1 MRNVG
6 QALVQL
12 LEQYGV
18 DTIFGIPGVHTIELY
33 RGLTQTPINHVLSR
47 HEQGAAFMAD
57 GYARASGKPGVCFLI
72 TGPGV
77 MNAMTPMGQA
87 YSDSVPI
94 LVISGVLAR
103 GDINMARGRL
113 HEMKN
118 QRLAT
123 STVTAWSATAPDQ
136 HAIPGLIARA
146 FNDFATSRPRPIH
159 IEIPIDIF
167 GESVEESWVAQPAPG
182 APGPN
187 PAAVEDAAQRLA
199 RARSPVLIVGGGAV
213 DASRE
218 VTALAETLDAPVLTT
233 IAGKGVISSAHPL
246 FAGSMIADP
255 DVRTLAA
262 DADVVLA
269 VGTEL
274 ASPDFWD
281 GDIDLPGD
289 IVRIDLD
296 PDELADDYGAALPIR
311 ADARRTV
318 AAINEALP
326 GILLESGRSR
336 PVHDLPALRR
346 AFEDR
351 DTDTRARHRTALNA
365 IREALPEDTVIATDM
380 TRIAYSGNEIF
391 PVSEPRQW
399 LHPVGFGTLG
409 YALPAG
415 IGAALANPGRPTA
428 ALAGDYGF
436 QFTHNELMTAMEQ
449 SLPLLIILWNNNAL
463 GEIREGM
470 RDAGFAPV
478 AVEQRNPDFEKLA
491 AAYGCAYYRGV
502 ALSELGR
509 IAAECFDRK
518 KPVMVELR
526 PKAAGEPI

>member
-33 RGLTQTPINHVLSR
+33 RGLTQTPINHVLVR

-87 YSDSVPI
+87 YSDSVPM
-94 LVISGVLAR
+94 LVISGVLVR
-103 GDINMARGRL
+103 GDINMAKGRL
-113 HEMKN
+113 HEMKD

-123 STVTAWSATAPDQ
+123 STVTAWSATAPNQD
-136 HAIPGLIARA
+136 AIPGLIARA
-146 FNDFATSRPRPIH
+146 FNDFASGRPRPIH
-159 IEIPIDIF
+159 IEIPIDVF
-167 GESVEESWVAQPAPG
+167 AEDVGQAWEAQPTPKAAAPD
-182 APGPN
+182 
-187 PAAVEDAAQRLA
+187 PAAVEEAAQRLSA
-199 RARSPVLIVGGGAV
+199 AKTPVLIVGGGAA

-218 VTALAETLDAPVLTT
+218 LTALAETLGAPVLTT
-233 IAGKGVISSAHPL
+233 IAGKGVVSSAHPL

-255 DVRTLAA
+255 DVRALAA
-262 DADVVLA
+262 AADVVLA

-281 GDIDLPGD
+281 GEIDLPGH
-289 IVRIDLD
+289 IIRIDLD
-296 PDELADDYGAALPIR
+296 PAELADDYGAALPIR
-311 ADARRTV
+311 ADARATV

-326 GILLESGRSR
+326 GLLLNNDRV
-336 PVHDLPALRR
+336 PAIHDLPALHR
-346 AFEDR
+346 AFQGR
-351 DTDTRARHRTALNA
+351 DSEARARHRIVLNA
-365 IREALPEDTVIATDM
+365 IREALPEDAIIATDM
-380 TRIAYSGNEIF
+380 TRIAYSGNEVF

-415 IGAALANPGRPTA
+415 IGAALSKPGTPVA
-428 ALAGDYGF
+428 VLAGDYGF
-436 QFTHNELMTAMEQ
+436 QFTHNELMTAVELG
-449 SLPLLIILWNNNAL
+449 LPLPILLWNNNAL
-463 GEIREGM
+463 GEIRGGM
-470 RDAGFAPV
+470 QDAGFAPV
-478 AVEQRNPDFEKLA
+478 AVEQRNPDFGDLA
-491 AAYGCAYYRGV
+491 KAYGCDFQRPQDLAALRRACAAALDASGPTLIEIGPVV
-502 ALSELGR
+502 AES
-509 IAAECFDRK
+509 
-518 KPVMVELR
+518 
-526 PKAAGEPI
+526 

>member
-1 MRNVG
+1 MLNVG

-33 RGLTQTPINHVLSR
+33 RGLTQTPINHVLVR

-87 YSDSVPI
+87 YSDSVPM

-113 HEMKN
+113 HEMKD

-159 IEIPIDIF
+159 IEIPIDVF
-167 GESVEESWVAQPAPG
+167 GEDVPDRWLAQPVPA
-182 APGPN
+182 APGPD

-199 RARSPVLIVGGGAV
+199 RARSPVLIVGGGAAE
-213 DASRE
+213 ASRE
-218 VTALAETLDAPVLTT
+218 LTALAETLGAPVMTT
-233 IAGKGVISSAHPL
+233 IAGKGVVSSAHPL

-255 DVRTLAA
+255 DVRALAA
-262 DADVVLA
+262 GADVVLA

-326 GILLESGRSR
+326 GLLLENGRSQ
-336 PVHDLPALRR
+336 PAHDLTALRR
-346 AFEDR
+346 AFEGR
-351 DTDTRARHRTALNA
+351 DTESRARHRTVLNA

-380 TRIAYSGNEIF
+380 TRIAYSGNEVF

-415 IGAALANPGRPTA
+415 IGAALAKPGKPTA
-428 ALAGDYGF
+428 VLAGDYGF
-436 QFTHNELMTAMEQ
+436 QFTHNELMSAVEQ
-449 SLPLLIILWNNNAL
+449 ALPLPILLWNNNAL
-463 GEIREGM
+463 GEIRAGM
-470 RDAGFAPV
+470 QDAGFAPV
-478 AVEQRNPDFEKLA
+478 AVEQRNPDFGDLA
-491 AAYGCAYYRGV
+491 KAYGCAYQHPGDLA
-502 ALSELGR
+502 ALKR
-509 IAAECFDRK
+509 ACAAALDADGPTLIEIDRN
-518 KPVMVELR
+518 VVET
-526 PKAAGEPI
+526 